1 MKVNFLDLVWQI
13 YILRRNC
20 GGLAASEEMGNL
32 ERVDT
37 DRCIFGFVFF
47 DEIWW
52 QWTKQNKLTKAAENV
67 VEIVEIIIAFLQYS
81 SVAIGDVDL
90 SVGVS
95 HCAGAGKNQKK
106 NQNRLKI
113 S

>member
-1 MKVNFLDLVWQI
+1 
-13 YILRRNC
+13 
-20 GGLAASEEMGNL
+20 MGKL
-32 ERVDT
+32 ERADM

-67 VEIVEIIIAFLQYS
+67 VEVVEIIIAFLQYR
-81 SVAIGDVDL
+81 SVAIRNIDL

-95 HCAGAGKNQKK
+95 HCAGAEKK
-106 NQNRLKI
+106 NQI
-113 S
+113 ED